1 MLLIRQDPSNFHHP
15 FGGDH
20 VSLMIYQA
28 FDGSH
33 RSCPQGCPTKD
44 EKTVVTMYWPR
55 ERELFVFLDVRRT
68 KGCEQKLWT
77 FVRHSC
83 KLSVCFLV
91 VKKNNGTGSNG
102 QIVGVHSWWHL
113 CCWELIQQSSRMKPF
128 VPACGIVK
136 HWLGMTRLETIT
148 KPQPALL
155 SFNDFARF
163 FSNPWWD
170 MSASFPESGSFN

>member
-1 MLLIRQDPSNFHHP
+1 MYPSWFTRLLT
-15 FGGDH
+15 GGIDLVH
-20 VSLMIYQA
+20 KVVLQRMRRRWWLCTGQ
-28 FDGSH
+28 GSG
-33 RSCPQGCPTKD
+33 SF
-44 EKTVVTMYWPR
+44 
-55 ERELFVFLDVRRT
+55 LFFSMWDS

-83 KLSVCFLV
+83 KLSVCFFV

-136 HWLGMTRLETIT
+136 HWLGRVRAMTRLETIT

-163 FSNPWWD
+163 FSNPRCD
-170 MSASFPESGSFN
+170 MLGMAPSQ